1 MSNDI
6 LPDFGEPLPEDELLA
21 IAEID
26 TLDIDEALEWW
37 DEYAS
42 DDFVGALD
50 E

>member
-1 MSNDI
+1 MSEDLKLI
-6 LPDFGEPLPEDELLA
+6 GTALPLDELLA
-21 IAEID
+21 MAEID
-26 TLDIDEALEWW
+26 TMDIDEALEWW